1 MGKKIVAVNCGP
13 RKGWNTDSLISE
25 AIRGAQSMGADVI
38 RFDLYKLEKY
48 SGCLSCFGCKRE
60 KYKGR
65 CIQRDGLTPVL
76 DTIRHADALIIAS
89 PNYLSELT
97 AAFRAMYER
106 LIFQNLT
113 YNKDNP
119 CCNSHMIPVL
129 LIMTSNAPD
138 NTYNQL
144 LEGYQ
149 KTFERF
155 IGPTEVFVCGDTM
168 QINDYSKTDWEW
180 SIFNPDEKLIRHK
193 TIFPE
198 EKKEAFEKGV
208 QLTR

>member
-25 AIRGAQSMGADVI
+25 AIRGAESMGANVI

-48 SGCLSCFGCKRE
+48 SGCVSCFGCKKE

-119 CCNSHMIPVL
+119 CCNSNMIPVL

-138 NTYNQL
+138 NSYNQL
-144 LEGYQ
+144 LEGYK

-168 QINDYSKTDWEW
+168 QIKDYSATDWEW

-208 QLTR
+208 QLAR

>member
-13 RKGWNTDSLISE
+13 RIGWNTDALISE
-25 AIRGAQSMGADVI
+25 AVKGAESVGADVI
-38 RFDLYKLEKY
+38 RFDLYRLEKY
-48 SGCLSCFGCKRE
+48 SGCVSCFGCKKE

-97 AAFRAMYER
+97 AAFRAFYER

-119 CCNSHMIPVL
+119 CCNSRMIPVL

-138 NTYNQL
+138 NSYNEL
-144 LEGYQ
+144 LNGY
-149 KTFERF
+149 KMSLERF

-168 QINDYSKTDWEW
+168 QIKDYSKTDWEW
-180 SIFNPDEKLIRHK
+180 SIFNPDEKLIRHN

-208 QLTR
+208 QLAK

>member
-25 AIRGAQSMGADVI
+25 AIRGAESMDADVI

-48 SGCLSCFGCKRE
+48 SGCLSCFGCKKE

-113 YNKDNP
+113 YNRDNP
-119 CCNSHMIPVL
+119 CCNSHLIPVL

-138 NTYNQL
+138 GTYNDL
-144 LEGYQ
+144 LNGYKQ
-149 KTFERF
+149 TFERF
-155 IGPTEVFVCGDTM
+155 IGPTEIFVCGDTM
-168 QINDYSKTDWEW
+168 QIKDYSATDWEW

-208 QLTR
+208 QLAK

>member
-155 IGPTEVFVCGDTM
+155 IGPAEVFVCGDTM

-208 QLTR
+208 QLAK

>member
-1 MGKKIVAVNCGP
+1 MGKKIVAVNAGP

-25 AIRGAQSMGADVI
+25 AIRGAESVGGEVI

-48 SGCLSCFGCKRE
+48 SGCVSCFGCKKE

-65 CIQRDGLTPVL
+65 CINRDGLTPVL

-97 AAFRAMYER
+97 AAFRALYER

-138 NTYNQL
+138 GRYTDL
-144 LEGYQ
+144 LNGYKQ
-149 KTFERF
+149 TLERF
-155 IGPTEVFVCGDTM
+155 IGPTEVYVCGDTM
-168 QINDYSKTDWEW
+168 QIKDYSATDWEW
-180 SIFNPDEKLIRHK
+180 SIFNPDEKLIRHR

-208 QLTR
+208 QLAK

>member
-1 MGKKIVAVNCGP
+1 MSKKIVAVNCGP

-208 QLTR
+208 QLAR

>member
-25 AIRGAQSMGADVI
+25 AIRGAESMDADVI

-48 SGCLSCFGCKRE
+48 SGCVSCFGCKKE

-113 YNKDNP
+113 YNRDNP
-119 CCNSHMIPVL
+119 CCNSHLIPVL

-138 NTYNQL
+138 GTYNDL
-144 LEGYQ
+144 LNGYKQ
-149 KTFERF
+149 TFERF
-155 IGPTEVFVCGDTM
+155 IGPTEIFVCGDTM
-168 QINDYSKTDWEW
+168 QIKDYSATDWEW

-208 QLTR
+208 QLAK

>member
-89 PNYLSELT
+89 PNYLSEFT

-208 QLTR
+208 QLAK

>member
-89 PNYLSELT
+89 PNYLSEFT

>member
-1 MGKKIVAVNCGP
+1 MSKKIVAVNCGP

-149 KTFERF
+149 KIFERF

-208 QLTR
+208 QLAR

>member
-208 QLTR
+208 QLAR

>member
-149 KTFERF
+149 KTFEPF

-208 QLTR
+208 QLAK

>member
-25 AIRGAQSMGADVI
+25 AIRGAESMDADVI

-48 SGCLSCFGCKRE
+48 SGCVSCFGCKKE

-97 AAFRAMYER
+97 AAFRAMY
-106 LIFQNLT
+106 
-113 YNKDNP
+113 
-119 CCNSHMIPVL
+119 
-129 LIMTSNAPD
+129 
-138 NTYNQL
+138 
-144 LEGYQ
+144 
-149 KTFERF
+149 
-155 IGPTEVFVCGDTM
+155 
-168 QINDYSKTDWEW
+168 
-180 SIFNPDEKLIRHK
+180 
-193 TIFPE
+193 
-198 EKKEAFEKGV
+198 
-208 QLTR
+208 